1 MTEARD
7 AGQPNDHGAT
17 EDAWVVDG
25 LRVGASLDAAHV
37 VLVLGDDPRRTA
49 LAALGVARAQ
59 SSHRR
64 VALGDLL
71 GDAEPIQQLL
81 NGEDLHGLSDSFV
94 FGVSLNK
101 IAQPVPQYGELYV
114 LPSGAE
120 VPAYEDIFT
129 NARWK
134 RLAAGFR
141 ETGALLVV
149 AAPAHAAHVA
159 DVVGLADG
167 AILVGE
173 AQLADV
179 NVDKLLGRVRA
190 PEPNEDAT
198 PASDDVAITTGSPA
212 PPWWRRL
219 PVPPAAAGIGL
230 ALAIAL
236 GGIGVWLAARPL
248 ASGHE
253 PSTVVRRR
261 NMGAAAGAVLRYGLV
276 AILLFFG
283 AFKFTAAEA
292 NGIQPLIANSPF
304 LSWLYSVG
312 SVRSVSNGIG
322 AVELAIALLIATRRF
337 APGLS
342 ALGGVQIWLQANQR
356 DLPGATFSPII
367 VRGERWYRALAGSY
381 ATRAEADSL
390 LAVLRRQ
397 GQLGAGYGE
406 VLRAPL
412 SFLVDSIKSDAVP
425 AMLKYFAGRGQAV
438 YALRQADG
446 SARLYADA
454 FESPQDAAL
463 FIDEVRSS
471 GIRPVLVYRIGR
483 VY

>member
-1 MTEARD
+1 VTEARD

-198 PASDDVAITTGSPA
+198 PASDDVAIAAGSPA

-261 NMGAAAGAVLRYGLV
+261 NMGAAAGAMPSTLDSLHADSAGARATLIPANPGDSAAAAGYVVL
-276 AILLFFG
+276 
-283 AFKFTAAEA
+283 
-292 NGIQPLIANSPF
+292 
-304 LSWLYSVG
+304 
-312 SVRSVSNGIG
+312 
-322 AVELAIALLIATRRF
+322 LARF
-337 APGLS
+337 NT
-342 ALGGVQIWLQANQR
+342 LGGVQIWLQANQR

-390 LAVLRRQ
+390 LAVLRQQ

-412 SFLVDSIKSDAVP
+412 SFLVDSVKADAVP

-438 YALRQADG
+438 HALRQADG

>member
-198 PASDDVAITTGSPA
+198 PASDDVAIAAGSPA

-261 NMGAAAGAVLRYGLV
+261 NMGAAAGAMPSTLDSLHADSAGARATLIPANPGDSAAAAGYVVL
-276 AILLFFG
+276 
-283 AFKFTAAEA
+283 
-292 NGIQPLIANSPF
+292 
-304 LSWLYSVG
+304 
-312 SVRSVSNGIG
+312 
-322 AVELAIALLIATRRF
+322 LARF
-337 APGLS
+337 NT
-342 ALGGVQIWLQANQR
+342 LGGVQIWLQANQR

-390 LAVLRRQ
+390 LAVLRQQ

-412 SFLVDSIKSDAVP
+412 SFLVDSVKADAVP

>member
-1 MTEARD
+1 MICRSSPSTAQSRSHRAMTSCSSMAPPCATRGTDDLSCRARTLPDQGRSGARRPRFQAEVLRVRGHAVTEARD
-7 AGQPNDHGAT
+7 AGQPNDGGAT

-25 LRVGASLDAAHV
+25 LRVGASLDAVHV

-64 VALGDLL
+64 VALGDLP

-198 PASDDVAITTGSPA
+198 PASDDVSIAAGSPA

-219 PVPPAAAGIGL
+219 PVPPAAAGLGL

-236 GGIGVWLAARPL
+236 GRIGACLAA
-248 ASGHE
+248 
-253 PSTVVRRR
+253 
-261 NMGAAAGAVLRYGLV
+261 
-276 AILLFFG
+276 
-283 AFKFTAAEA
+283 
-292 NGIQPLIANSPF
+292 
-304 LSWLYSVG
+304 
-312 SVRSVSNGIG
+312 
-322 AVELAIALLIATRRF
+322 
-337 APGLS
+337 
-342 ALGGVQIWLQANQR
+342 
-356 DLPGATFSPII
+356 
-367 VRGERWYRALAGSY
+367 
-381 ATRAEADSL
+381 
-390 LAVLRRQ
+390 
-397 GQLGAGYGE
+397 
-406 VLRAPL
+406 
-412 SFLVDSIKSDAVP
+412 
-425 AMLKYFAGRGQAV
+425 
-438 YALRQADG
+438 
-446 SARLYADA
+446 
-454 FESPQDAAL
+454 
-463 FIDEVRSS
+463 
-471 GIRPVLVYRIGR
+471 
-483 VY
+483 

>member
-198 PASDDVAITTGSPA
+198 PASDDVAIATGSPA

-261 NMGAAAGAVLRYGLV
+261 NMGAAAGAVPSTLDSLHADSAGARATLIPANPGDSAAAAGYV
-276 AILLFFG
+276 VLL
-283 AFKFTAAEA
+283 A
-292 NGIQPLIANSPF
+292 
-304 LSWLYSVG
+304 
-312 SVRSVSNGIG
+312 
-322 AVELAIALLIATRRF
+322 RF
-337 APGLS
+337 NT
-342 ALGGVQIWLQANQR
+342 LGGVQIWLQANQR

-390 LAVLRRQ
+390 LAVLRQQ

-412 SFLVDSIKSDAVP
+412 SFLVDSVKADAVP

-454 FESPQDAAL
+454 FESPQEAAL

>member
-25 LRVGASLDAAHV
+25 LRVGASLDAVHV

-198 PASDDVAITTGSPA
+198 PASDDVAIATGSPA

-261 NMGAAAGAVLRYGLV
+261 NMDAAAGAVPSTLDSLHADSAGARATLIPANPGDSAAAAGYV
-276 AILLFFG
+276 VLL
-283 AFKFTAAEA
+283 A
-292 NGIQPLIANSPF
+292 
-304 LSWLYSVG
+304 
-312 SVRSVSNGIG
+312 
-322 AVELAIALLIATRRF
+322 RF
-337 APGLS
+337 NT
-342 ALGGVQIWLQANQR
+342 LGGVQIWLQANQR

-390 LAVLRRQ
+390 LAVLRQQ

-412 SFLVDSIKSDAVP
+412 SFLVDSVKADAVP

>member
-198 PASDDVAITTGSPA
+198 PASDDVAIAAGSPA

-219 PVPPAAAGIGL
+219 PVPPAAAAVGL

-261 NMGAAAGAVLRYGLV
+261 NMGAAAGAVPSTLDSLHADSAGARATLIPANPGDSAAAAGYV
-276 AILLFFG
+276 VLL
-283 AFKFTAAEA
+283 A
-292 NGIQPLIANSPF
+292 
-304 LSWLYSVG
+304 
-312 SVRSVSNGIG
+312 
-322 AVELAIALLIATRRF
+322 RF
-337 APGLS
+337 NT
-342 ALGGVQIWLQANQR
+342 LGGVQIWLQANQR

-390 LAVLRRQ
+390 LAVLRQQ

-412 SFLVDSIKSDAVP
+412 SFLVDSVKADAVP

-454 FESPQDAAL
+454 FESPQEAAL

>member
-25 LRVGASLDAAHV
+25 LRVGASLDAVHV

-198 PASDDVAITTGSPA
+198 PASDDVAIATGSPA

-261 NMGAAAGAVLRYGLV
+261 NMGAAAGAVPSTLDSLHADSAGARATLV
-276 AILLFFG
+276 PANPGDSAAAAGYVVLL
-283 AFKFTAAEA
+283 A
-292 NGIQPLIANSPF
+292 
-304 LSWLYSVG
+304 
-312 SVRSVSNGIG
+312 
-322 AVELAIALLIATRRF
+322 RF
-337 APGLS
+337 NT
-342 ALGGVQIWLQANQR
+342 LGGVQIWLQANQR

-390 LAVLRRQ
+390 LAVLRHQ

-412 SFLVDSIKSDAVP
+412 SFLVDSVKSDAVP

>member
-25 LRVGASLDAAHV
+25 LRVGASLDAVHV

-198 PASDDVAITTGSPA
+198 PASDDVAIATGSPA

-261 NMGAAAGAVLRYGLV
+261 NMGAAAGAVPSTLDSLHADSAGARATLIPANPGDSAAAAGYV
-276 AILLFFG
+276 VLL
-283 AFKFTAAEA
+283 A
-292 NGIQPLIANSPF
+292 
-304 LSWLYSVG
+304 
-312 SVRSVSNGIG
+312 
-322 AVELAIALLIATRRF
+322 RF
-337 APGLS
+337 NT
-342 ALGGVQIWLQANQR
+342 LGGVQIWLQANQR

-390 LAVLRRQ
+390 LAVLRQQ

-412 SFLVDSIKSDAVP
+412 SFLVDSVKSDAVP

>member
-1 MTEARD
+1 M
-7 AGQPNDHGAT
+7 
-17 EDAWVVDG
+17 VDG
-25 LRVGASLDAAHV
+25 LRVGASLDAVHV

-198 PASDDVAITTGSPA
+198 PASDDVAIATGSPA

-261 NMGAAAGAVLRYGLV
+261 NMDAAAGAVPSTLDSLHADSAGARATLIPANPGDSAAAAGYV
-276 AILLFFG
+276 VLL
-283 AFKFTAAEA
+283 A
-292 NGIQPLIANSPF
+292 
-304 LSWLYSVG
+304 
-312 SVRSVSNGIG
+312 
-322 AVELAIALLIATRRF
+322 RF
-337 APGLS
+337 NT
-342 ALGGVQIWLQANQR
+342 LGGVQIWLQANQR

-390 LAVLRRQ
+390 LAVLRQQ

-412 SFLVDSIKSDAVP
+412 SFLVDSVKADAVP

>member
-159 DVVGLADG
+159 DVVGLSDG

-198 PASDDVAITTGSPA
+198 PASDDVAIAAGSPA

-219 PVPPAAAGIGL
+219 PVPPAAAGVGL

-261 NMGAAAGAVLRYGLV
+261 NMGAAAGAVPSTLDSLHADSAGARATLIPANPGDSAAAAGYV
-276 AILLFFG
+276 VLL
-283 AFKFTAAEA
+283 A
-292 NGIQPLIANSPF
+292 
-304 LSWLYSVG
+304 
-312 SVRSVSNGIG
+312 
-322 AVELAIALLIATRRF
+322 RF
-337 APGLS
+337 NT
-342 ALGGVQIWLQANQR
+342 LGGVQIWLQANQR

-390 LAVLRRQ
+390 LAVLRQQ

-412 SFLVDSIKSDAVP
+412 SFLVDSVKSDAVP

-454 FESPQDAAL
+454 FESRQDAAL

>member
-7 AGQPNDHGAT
+7 AGQPNDRGAT

-25 LRVGASLDAAHV
+25 LRVGASLDAVHV

-198 PASDDVAITTGSPA
+198 PASDDVAIATGSPA

-219 PVPPAAAGIGL
+219 PVPPAAAAVGL

-261 NMGAAAGAVLRYGLV
+261 NMGAAAGAVPSTLDSLHADSAGARATLIPANPGDSAAAAGYV
-276 AILLFFG
+276 VLL
-283 AFKFTAAEA
+283 A
-292 NGIQPLIANSPF
+292 
-304 LSWLYSVG
+304 
-312 SVRSVSNGIG
+312 
-322 AVELAIALLIATRRF
+322 RF
-337 APGLS
+337 NT
-342 ALGGVQIWLQANQR
+342 LGGVQIWLQANQR

-390 LAVLRRQ
+390 LAVLRQQ

-412 SFLVDSIKSDAVP
+412 SFLVDSVKSDAVP

>member
-25 LRVGASLDAAHV
+25 LRVGASLDAVHV

-198 PASDDVAITTGSPA
+198 PASDDVAIATGSPA

-261 NMGAAAGAVLRYGLV
+261 NMGAAAGAVPSTLDSLHADSAGARATLV
-276 AILLFFG
+276 PANPGDSAAAAGYVVLL
-283 AFKFTAAEA
+283 A
-292 NGIQPLIANSPF
+292 
-304 LSWLYSVG
+304 
-312 SVRSVSNGIG
+312 
-322 AVELAIALLIATRRF
+322 RF
-337 APGLS
+337 NT
-342 ALGGVQIWLQANQR
+342 LGGVQIWLQANQR

-390 LAVLRRQ
+390 LAVLRQQ

-412 SFLVDSIKSDAVP
+412 SFLVDSVKSDAVP

>member
-1 MTEARD
+1 VTEARD

-198 PASDDVAITTGSPA
+198 PASDDVAIAAGSPA

-261 NMGAAAGAVLRYGLV
+261 NMGAAAGAMPSTLDSLHADSAGARATLIPANPGDSAAAAGYVVL
-276 AILLFFG
+276 
-283 AFKFTAAEA
+283 
-292 NGIQPLIANSPF
+292 
-304 LSWLYSVG
+304 
-312 SVRSVSNGIG
+312 
-322 AVELAIALLIATRRF
+322 LARF
-337 APGLS
+337 NT
-342 ALGGVQIWLQANQR
+342 LGGVQIWLQANQR

-390 LAVLRRQ
+390 LAVLRQQ

-412 SFLVDSIKSDAVP
+412 SFLVDSVKADAVP

-454 FESPQDAAL
+454 FESPQEAAL

>member
-1 MTEARD
+1 VTEARD

-25 LRVGASLDAAHV
+25 LRVGASLDAVHV

-198 PASDDVAITTGSPA
+198 PASDDVAIATGSPA

-261 NMGAAAGAVLRYGLV
+261 NMGAAAGAVPSTLDSLHADSAGARATLV
-276 AILLFFG
+276 PANPGDSAAAAGYVVLL
-283 AFKFTAAEA
+283 A
-292 NGIQPLIANSPF
+292 
-304 LSWLYSVG
+304 
-312 SVRSVSNGIG
+312 
-322 AVELAIALLIATRRF
+322 RF
-337 APGLS
+337 NT
-342 ALGGVQIWLQANQR
+342 LGGVQIWLQANQR

-390 LAVLRRQ
+390 LAVLRQQ

-412 SFLVDSIKSDAVP
+412 SFLVDSVKSDAVP

>member
-1 MTEARD
+1 MSEAFD
-7 AGQPNDHGAT
+7 AGRPNDESSSGGVA
-17 EDAWVVDG
+17 EDAWVADG
-25 LRVGASLDAAHV
+25 LRVGASLDDAHI
-37 VLVLGDDPRRTA
+37 VLVLGDDPRPTA

-59 SSHRR
+59 STRRR

-81 NGEDLHGLSDSFV
+81 HTDDPHGLSDSFV
-94 FGVSLNK
+94 YGVSLNK

-114 LPSGAE
+114 LPSGSE

-141 ETGALLVV
+141 ETGSLLVV
-149 AAPAHAAHVA
+149 AAPVNAARVG

-173 AQLADV
+173 AQLSDL
-179 NVDKLLGRVRA
+179 NGDKLLGRVRA
-190 PEPNEDAT
+190 GAPNADGAAVT
-198 PASDDVAITTGSPA
+198 DDVAIAAVSA
-212 PPWWRRL
+212 SRPWWRRL
-219 PVPPAAAGIGL
+219 PPAAAAVGFVLTI
-230 ALAIAL
+230 ALA
-236 GGIGVWLAARPL
+236 GVGVWLAARPL
-248 ASGHE
+248 ARGHE
-253 PSTVVRRR
+253 PSTQTRRR
-261 NMGAAAGAVLRYGLV
+261 NMGSEAAGAVPSTLDSLRADSSGARPTIVPANPGDSAAAAGYV
-276 AILLFFG
+276 VLL
-283 AFKFTAAEA
+283 A
-292 NGIQPLIANSPF
+292 
-304 LSWLYSVG
+304 
-312 SVRSVSNGIG
+312 
-322 AVELAIALLIATRRF
+322 RF
-337 APGLS
+337 NT
-342 ALGGVQIWLQANQR
+342 LGGVQMWLQANQR
-356 DLPGATFSPII
+356 ELPSATFSPIM

-390 LAVLRRQ
+390 LAVLRQ
-397 GQLGAGYGE
+397 EGQVGAGYGE

-412 SFLVDSIKSDAVP
+412 SFLVDSVKADAVP
-425 AMLKYFAGRGQAV
+425 AMLKYFAGRGQPV

-463 FIDEVRSS
+463 FVDEVRSS

-483 VY
+483 VF

>member
-1 MTEARD
+1 MTEAWD

-25 LRVGASLDAAHV
+25 LRVGASLDAVHV

-190 PEPNEDAT
+190 PEPNEDAM
-198 PASDDVAITTGSPA
+198 PASDDVAIATGSPA

-219 PVPPAAAGIGL
+219 PVPPAAAAVGL

-261 NMGAAAGAVLRYGLV
+261 NMDAAAGAVPSTLDSLHADSAGARATLIPANPGDSAAAAGYV
-276 AILLFFG
+276 VLL
-283 AFKFTAAEA
+283 A
-292 NGIQPLIANSPF
+292 
-304 LSWLYSVG
+304 
-312 SVRSVSNGIG
+312 
-322 AVELAIALLIATRRF
+322 RF
-337 APGLS
+337 NT
-342 ALGGVQIWLQANQR
+342 LGGVQIWLQANQR

-390 LAVLRRQ
+390 LAVLRQQ

-412 SFLVDSIKSDAVP
+412 SFLVDSVKADAVP

>member
-1 MTEARD
+1 VTEARD

-198 PASDDVAITTGSPA
+198 PASDDVAIAAGSPA

-261 NMGAAAGAVLRYGLV
+261 NMGAAAGAMPSTLDSLHADSAGARATLIPANPGDSAAAAGYVVL
-276 AILLFFG
+276 
-283 AFKFTAAEA
+283 
-292 NGIQPLIANSPF
+292 
-304 LSWLYSVG
+304 
-312 SVRSVSNGIG
+312 
-322 AVELAIALLIATRRF
+322 LARF
-337 APGLS
+337 NT
-342 ALGGVQIWLQANQR
+342 LGGVQIWLQANQR

-390 LAVLRRQ
+390 LAVLRQQ

-412 SFLVDSIKSDAVP
+412 SFLVDSVKADAVP

>member
-198 PASDDVAITTGSPA
+198 PASDDVAIAAGSPA

-261 NMGAAAGAVLRYGLV
+261 NMGAAAGAVPSTLDSLHADSAGARATLIPANPGDSAAAAGYV
-276 AILLFFG
+276 VLL
-283 AFKFTAAEA
+283 A
-292 NGIQPLIANSPF
+292 
-304 LSWLYSVG
+304 
-312 SVRSVSNGIG
+312 
-322 AVELAIALLIATRRF
+322 RF
-337 APGLS
+337 NT
-342 ALGGVQIWLQANQR
+342 LGGVQIWLQANQR

-390 LAVLRRQ
+390 LAVLRQQ

-412 SFLVDSIKSDAVP
+412 SFLVDSVKADAVP

>member
-1 MTEARD
+1 VTEARD

-120 VPAYEDIFT
+120 VPAY
-129 NARWK
+129 
-134 RLAAGFR
+134 
-141 ETGALLVV
+141 
-149 AAPAHAAHVA
+149 VA

-198 PASDDVAITTGSPA
+198 PASDDVAIAAGSPA

-261 NMGAAAGAVLRYGLV
+261 NMGAAAGAMPSTLDSLHADSAGARATLIPANPGDSAAAAGYVVL
-276 AILLFFG
+276 
-283 AFKFTAAEA
+283 
-292 NGIQPLIANSPF
+292 
-304 LSWLYSVG
+304 
-312 SVRSVSNGIG
+312 
-322 AVELAIALLIATRRF
+322 LARF
-337 APGLS
+337 NT
-342 ALGGVQIWLQANQR
+342 LGGVQIWLQANQR

-390 LAVLRRQ
+390 LAVLRQQ

-412 SFLVDSIKSDAVP
+412 SFLVDSVKADAVP

>member
-25 LRVGASLDAAHV
+25 LRVGASLDAVHV

-167 AILVGE
+167 AILV
-173 AQLADV
+173 
-179 NVDKLLGRVRA
+179 
-190 PEPNEDAT
+190 
-198 PASDDVAITTGSPA
+198 AIATGSPA

-261 NMGAAAGAVLRYGLV
+261 NMGAAAGAVPSTLDSLHADSAGARATLIPANPGDSAAAAGYV
-276 AILLFFG
+276 VLL
-283 AFKFTAAEA
+283 A
-292 NGIQPLIANSPF
+292 
-304 LSWLYSVG
+304 
-312 SVRSVSNGIG
+312 
-322 AVELAIALLIATRRF
+322 RF
-337 APGLS
+337 NT
-342 ALGGVQIWLQANQR
+342 LGGVQIWLQANQR

-390 LAVLRRQ
+390 LAVLRQQ
-397 GQLGAGYGE
+397 GQLSAGYGE

-412 SFLVDSIKSDAVP
+412 SFLVDSVKSDAVP

>member
-25 LRVGASLDAAHV
+25 LRVGASLDAVHV

-198 PASDDVAITTGSPA
+198 PAPDDVAIATGSPA

-219 PVPPAAAGIGL
+219 PVPPAAAGVGL

-261 NMGAAAGAVLRYGLV
+261 NMGAAAGAVPSTLDSLHADSAGARATLIPANPGDSAAAAGYV
-276 AILLFFG
+276 VLL
-283 AFKFTAAEA
+283 A
-292 NGIQPLIANSPF
+292 
-304 LSWLYSVG
+304 
-312 SVRSVSNGIG
+312 
-322 AVELAIALLIATRRF
+322 RF
-337 APGLS
+337 NT
-342 ALGGVQIWLQANQR
+342 LGGVQIWLQANQR

-390 LAVLRRQ
+390 LAVLRQQ

-412 SFLVDSIKSDAVP
+412 SFLVDSVKADAVP

-454 FESPQDAAL
+454 FESPQEAAL